1 MLHLGDRGDGATAG
15 KETARQRYAHINAGH
30 VDVPDFIRFGV
41 KPQCYE
47 LKFLHPLLG
56 STDKGGA
63 ASTADGRW
71 TADASPWATLR
82 KPGLRGTRPPRRRER
97 SVYARRVEG
106 DDLVPLRWFASVR
119 VCMRESRRR
128 LGAGHRVTRAT
139 GRTAS
144 RTTERQ
150 RDTDGSRASFPSVV
164 PCIHIKYV
172 SPSNTPAMSATTIPA
187 AARTAATLAA
197 STANATSA
205 DAVAA

>member
-1 MLHLGDRGDGATAG
+1 VATAPLP
-15 KETARQRYAHINAGH
+15 ARRLPGSATPTSTLATLTFRTLSGLASSRNATSSNFYTPFSTPFH
-30 VDVPDFIRFGV
+30 VSPALG
-41 KPQCYE
+41 
-47 LKFLHPLLG
+47 LG

-144 RTTERQ
+144 RTTGHGREPSIVPQ
-150 RDTDGSRASFPSVV
+150 RSTLHSYQI
-164 PCIHIKYV
+164 CI
-172 SPSNTPAMSATTIPA
+172 
-187 AARTAATLAA
+187 TL
-197 STANATSA
+197 
-205 DAVAA
+205 